1 MTTSPTTRPLPSTRG
16 SAPRDGDIKPLLAF
30 TAVAIPVGWV
40 LLSVP
45 VALGLPQ
52 EPFVLAALL
61 LGLVTPAVLLTART
75 TGRVGVRALLRD
87 AVRLPRPT
95 WWLAPALLGIPVL
108 SWLTGAA
115 LGAARPFSGGLVA
128 DVAIQLLAS
137 ALIINIWEEMA
148 WTGFVQRRAMARW
161 GTVTGSVVTAA
172 FFAGLHLPLAFAGAA
187 SAGDVLVG
195 VAQLVGTGIGLRF
208 LVAGIDRWSG
218 GSLLTVGLLHA
229 SFNATGSLLAPGS
242 DPVRL
247 ALTVVAGLLALAVL
261 QLRSRRAGRRLPVRP
276 S

>member
-1 MTTSPTTRPLPSTRG
+1 MTSHSTTARPTTAQVPDRELR
-16 SAPRDGDIKPLLAF
+16 PLLAF
-30 TAVAIPVGWV
+30 AAVALPVGWV
-40 LLSVP
+40 VLGIP
-45 VALGLPQ
+45 VALDLPQ
-52 EPFVLAALL
+52 EPFVLAGLL
-61 LGLVTPAVLLTART
+61 LALVIPAVVLTAREG
-75 TGRVGVRALLRD
+75 GRAAVRALLRD
-87 AVRLPRPT
+87 AVRLPTPS

-108 SWLTGAA
+108 TWLTGAA
-115 LGAARPFSGGLVA
+115 LGGARPLDGGLVA
-128 DVAIQLLAS
+128 DVAAQLVIS
-137 ALIINIWEEMA
+137 AVVINIWEEMA

-161 GTVTGSVVTAA
+161 GTATGSVVTAA